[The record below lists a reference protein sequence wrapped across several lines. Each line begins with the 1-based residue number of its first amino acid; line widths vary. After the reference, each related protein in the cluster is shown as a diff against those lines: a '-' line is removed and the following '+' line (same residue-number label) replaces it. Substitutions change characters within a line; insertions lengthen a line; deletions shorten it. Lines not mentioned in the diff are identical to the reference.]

1 MQLRLYN
8 FESFE
13 KSIDDFRLPKEDIL
27 AKKKKNSNNSGMYG
41 GKKNEISIQTRTQP
55 QFHSL
60 PQR

>member
-27 AKKKKNSNNSGMYG
+27 AKKKK
-41 GKKNEISIQTRTQP
+41 KFK
-55 QFHSL
+55 QF
-60 PQR
+60 RDVWWEEK